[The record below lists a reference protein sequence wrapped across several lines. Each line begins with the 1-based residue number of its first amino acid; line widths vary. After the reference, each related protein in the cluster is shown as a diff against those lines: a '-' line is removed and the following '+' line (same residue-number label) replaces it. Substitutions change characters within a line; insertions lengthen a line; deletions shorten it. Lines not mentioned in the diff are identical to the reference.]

1 MDDGSWWDRLWVTQL
16 WRLHL
21 HHVAR
26 HQRARH
32 TVRSLRDA
40 LAWAH
45 EYAEA
50 QRVARLEAQARAEM
64 AEAAAA
70 ELGVEQLE
78 RWLDGD
84 GS

>member
-1 MDDGSWWDRLWVTQL
+1 MDGESWWERLWLTQL

-32 TVRSLRDA
+32 TIRSLRDA

-45 EYAEA
+45 EHAET
-50 QRVARLEAQARAEM
+50 QRRLRLEWQARAAM
-64 AEAAAA
+64 AEHVAA
-70 ELGVEQLE
+70 EIGVEQLE